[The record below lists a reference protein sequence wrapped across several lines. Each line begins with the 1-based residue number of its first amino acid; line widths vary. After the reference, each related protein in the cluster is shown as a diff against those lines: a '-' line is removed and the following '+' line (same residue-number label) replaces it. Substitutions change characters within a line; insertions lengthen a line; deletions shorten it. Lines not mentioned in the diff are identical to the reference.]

1 MSNSASPGAIWGQ
14 FKPKEQHQKPIQA
27 ISARGSKSALGNQW
41 TVLALRKW
49 AKLDSEKWYCIL
61 LTETAQFVRVKR
73 APLVQKVDNDN
84 AVGFP
89 NIYPMDSDLSDG
101 FWTILVRSFWFT
113 RCIPEIISRFTEMKR
128 TINQTRKP

>member
-1 MSNSASPGAIWGQ
+1 MSDSASPGTIWAQ

-61 LTETAQFVRVKR
+61 LT
-73 APLVQKVDNDN
+73 
-84 AVGFP
+84 
-89 NIYPMDSDLSDG
+89 
-101 FWTILVRSFWFT
+101 
-113 RCIPEIISRFTEMKR
+113 
-128 TINQTRKP
+128 